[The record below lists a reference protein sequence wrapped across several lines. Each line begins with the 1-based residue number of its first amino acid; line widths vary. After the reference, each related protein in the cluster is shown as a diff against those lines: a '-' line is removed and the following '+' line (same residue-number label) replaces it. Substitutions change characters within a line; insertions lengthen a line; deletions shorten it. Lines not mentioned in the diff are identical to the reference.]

1 MRCRSTNAPLCVAL
15 LGCILGVA
23 PKVSAQDSPIENPAA
38 AKKAL
43 PLDIGQQAVLSRFDR
58 FEKELVQMAEQ
69 LRKADPERAELLFRT
84 HSKSQQERVIGQM
97 RIIQELLTGKTP
109 QFGDSIQR
117 QEELVASLVALLD
130 LLQSENRI
138 SEIEAERARVKEI
151 LKNVN
156 KLIGKEKDVRANTER
171 GADPNKSASE
181 QDDVSKDAGKLI
193 DDVTQQDAKKQ
204 AERESNNPAAD
215 PKDDKNSEKPP
226 GEDGDQKEPSPSKDG
241 NSDPKES
248 DENGSEKGA
257 PKDGA
262 PKDGAPKDG
271 APKDGA
277 PKDGQPKPGE
287 PKDGDPKA
295 GEPSEGE
302 PKDGVPQ
309 DGPEPKD
316 GQQQSGQPQNGQPQE
331 GQPNEQQNQQKTP
344 GREDLEEARQEMEN
358 AIKELKEKKDRGK
371 ASKHQDEAIRQ
382 LLEAKEK
389 LEEILRQLREE
400 EKSLTLASLE
410 SRFRKMLSMQLLVY
424 QETVRLEKEADGK
437 DANMIAR
444 GKQLA
449 TSEEEIVQ
457 EVEKA
462 LVVLREEGSSVA
474 FPEAVEAIREDA
486 ASIVQLLDQGKAGEL
501 TQTLEQAVIE
511 AIEEM
516 VDALQKEME
525 KKKDEEQQQGEQ
537 QQGQPQDKPLV
548 DALSELK
555 MLRSLQLRINRRTRQ
570 LGRMIEGDQAGE
582 PELLKQLKTLSGRQ
596 SRIQRATYDLST
608 GRNK

>member
-1 MRCRSTNAPLCVAL
+1 MLIVPMVCLMAWCSV
-15 LGCILGVA
+15 II
-23 PKVSAQDSPIENPAA
+23 AQDRPVEEPSAA
-38 AKKAL
+38 AREL

-97 RIIQELLTGKTP
+97 RVIQELLAGATP

-117 QEELVASLVALLD
+117 QEELVASLVTLLD

-156 KLIGKEKDVRANTER
+156 KLIGKEKDVRARTER
-171 GADPNKSASE
+171 GADPARSAE
-181 QDDVSKDAGKLI
+181 DQEDVSNEAGSLI
-193 DDVTQQDAKKQ
+193 DDVRQQDAQKQ
-204 AERESNNPAAD
+204 ADQKPDESAD
-215 PKDDKNSEKPP
+215 SDRTGKPN
-226 GEDGDQKEPSPSKDG
+226 DSDTDSKEPS
-241 NSDPKES
+241 
-248 DENGSEKGA
+248 A
-257 PKDGA
+257 PKDGDSE
-262 PKDGAPKDG
+262 PKPSGDSDSGNS
-271 APKDGA
+271 
-277 PKDGQPKPGE
+277 QPKEGMPPDGE
-287 PKDGDPKA
+287 SPEGKPKN
-295 GEPSEGE
+295 GESPQS
-302 PKDGVPQ
+302 PPQ
-309 DGPEPKD
+309 DGQKP
-316 GQQQSGQPQNGQPQE
+316 GNSQPQEGQPQE
-331 GQPNEQQNQQKTP
+331 GQPQEGQPQQGQPQDGQPENGRAEQQSQKKTP
-344 GREDLEEARQEMEN
+344 GREDLEEARKEMEK
-358 AIKELKEKKDRGK
+358 AIQELKENQDRGK
-371 ASKHQDEAIRQ
+371 ASRHQDEAIRQ

-424 QETVRLEKEADGK
+424 QETVRLDKEAEGRE
-437 DANMIAR
+437 ANLIAR

-449 TSEEEIVQ
+449 TQEDEIVQ
-457 EVEKA
+457 EVDKA

-486 ASIVQLLDQGKAGEL
+486 ASVVQLLDQGKAGEL

-525 KKKDEEQQQGEQ
+525 KKNEDEQQQQSEP
-537 QQGQPQDKPLV
+537 QQGEPQDKPLV

-570 LGRMIEGDQAGE
+570 LGRMIDGEQADE
-582 PELLKQLKTLSGRQ
+582 PEVLKQLKTLSGRQ
-596 SRIQRATYDLST
+596 SRIQQATYDLST

>member
-1 MRCRSTNAPLCVAL
+1 MSQIFKTTLLSLAL
-15 LGCILGVA
+15 LPCLRDADSV
-23 PKVSAQDSPIENPAA
+23 VTAQD
-38 AKKAL
+38 AKAESSSVTRKEL

-97 RIIQELLTGKTP
+97 RMIHELLVDKNP

-117 QEELVASLVALLD
+117 QEGLVASLVTLLD

-138 SEIEAERARVKEI
+138 SEIEAERARVKAI

-156 KLIGKEKDVRANTER
+156 KMIGKEKDVRANTER
-171 GADPNKSASE
+171 GSDPSKSASDQE
-181 QDDVSKDAGKLI
+181 GVVKDADELI
-193 DDVTQQDAKKQ
+193 NKIKQQDAKKQ
-204 AERESNNPAAD
+204 SERESNKPPSEN
-215 PKDDKNSEKPP
+215 NSEKPE
-226 GEDGDQKEPSPSKDG
+226 GENTELKDPSSPKAGDAVPK
-241 NSDPKES
+241 DPKS
-248 DENGSEKGA
+248 GD
-257 PKDGA
+257 PKDGET
-262 PKDGAPKDG
+262 
-271 APKDGA
+271 
-277 PKDGQPKPGE
+277 KPGE
-287 PKDGDPKA
+287 PKDGKPKD
-295 GEPSEGE
+295 GEPSKGE
-302 PKDGVPQ
+302 PKDGEPQ
-309 DGPEPKD
+309 DGQPND
-316 GQQQSGQPQNGQPQE
+316 GQSESGDPGEPNNQPQ
-331 GQPNEQQNQQKTP
+331 TP
-344 GREDLEEARQEMEN
+344 GREDLEEARQEMEK
-358 AIKELKEKKDRGK
+358 AIQELKEKKDRGK
-371 ASKHQDEAIRQ
+371 ASRHQDEAIRQ

-424 QETVRLEKEADGK
+424 QETLRLDKESEDQS
-437 DANMIAR
+437 DNLSAR
-444 GKQLA
+444 GRQLA
-449 TSEEEIVQ
+449 TQEEEILQ
-457 EVEKA
+457 EVDKA

-474 FPEAVEAIREDA
+474 FPEAVQAIREDA
-486 ASIVQLLDQGKAGEL
+486 ASIVELLDQGKAGEL

-525 KKKDEEQQQGEQ
+525 KKKDEEQKQSQQ

-555 MLRSLQLRINRRTRQ
+555 MLRSLQLRVNRRTRQ
-570 LGRMIEGDQAGE
+570 LGRMIEGDQAGA
-582 PELLKQLKTLSGRQ
+582 PELRKQFRTLSGRQ
-596 SRIQRATYDLST
+596 LRIQRATYDLST

>member
-1 MRCRSTNAPLCVAL
+1 MSQILKTTL
-15 LGCILGVA
+15 LPVILLSCLRDA
-23 PKVSAQDSPIENPAA
+23 DSVSIAQDVKTEPSSAT
-38 AKKAL
+38 KKEL

-97 RIIQELLTGKTP
+97 RMIHELLADKNP

-117 QEELVASLVALLD
+117 QEGLVASLVTLLD

-138 SEIEAERARVKEI
+138 SEIEAERARVKEL

-156 KLIGKEKDVRANTER
+156 KMIGKEKDVRANTER
-171 GADPNKSASE
+171 GADPNKSASDQE
-181 QDDVSKDAGKLI
+181 GVAKDADELI
-193 DDVTQQDAKKQ
+193 QKIKHQDAKKQ
-204 AERESNNPAAD
+204 AERESNKPTGEN
-215 PKDDKNSEKPP
+215 NSEKPE
-226 GEDGDQKEPSPSKDG
+226 GENTEPKDPSSQKDGDA
-241 NSDPKES
+241 DPKS
-248 DENGSEKGA
+248 GD
-257 PKDGA
+257 PKDG
-262 PKDGAPKDG
+262 DT
-271 APKDGA
+271 
-277 PKDGQPKPGE
+277 KPGE
-287 PKDGDPKA
+287 PKDGQPKD
-295 GEPSEGE
+295 GEPSKGE
-302 PKDGVPQ
+302 PKGGEPQ
-309 DGPEPKD
+309 DGQPKD
-316 GQQQSGQPQNGQPQE
+316 GQPQSGEPGEQKNQPQ
-331 GQPNEQQNQQKTP
+331 TP
-344 GREDLEEARQEMEN
+344 GREDLEEAREEMEK
-358 AIKELKEKKDRGK
+358 AIQELKEKKDRGK
-371 ASKHQDEAIRQ
+371 ASRHQDEAIRQ

-424 QETVRLEKEADGK
+424 QETLRLDKESEGQSE
-437 DANMIAR
+437 NLIAR

-449 TSEEEIVQ
+449 TQEEEILQDVD
-457 EVEKA
+457 KA

-486 ASIVQLLDQGKAGEL
+486 ASIVELLDQGKAGEL
-501 TQTLEQAVIE
+501 TQTLEQSVIE

-525 KKKDEEQQQGEQ
+525 KKKDEEQKQSQQ

-570 LGRMIEGDQAGE
+570 LGRMIEGDQASE
-582 PELLKQLKTLSGRQ
+582 PELRKQFKTLSGRE

-608 GRNK
+608 DRNK